1 MSDPTIAEL
10 AQSLNTKKKTI
21 ENTLYKLRKEGTDLG
36 YIKNNKRHFTKEDQ
50 QKLAAALPKRAPL
63 VDIDVSAE
71 LDRLRGTID
80 KLENTLKEER
90 EKADIERSEMRQL
103 LAQANSNLKQALEKN
118 EQLTLDYN
126 KEKNK
131 SFFAKLFGK

>member
-10 AQSLNTKKKTI
+10 AKILNTKTKTI
-21 ENTLYKLRKEGTDLG
+21 QNTLYKLRKEGTDLG
-36 YIKNNKRHFTKEDQ
+36 YLKNNRRHFTKEEQ
-50 QKLAAALPKRAPL
+50 QQLAEALPKRAPFT
-63 VDIDVSAE
+63 DTDVSAE
-71 LDRLRGTID
+71 LDRLRETIE

-126 KEKNK
+126 NEKNK
-131 SFFAKLFGK
+131 GFFAKLFGK

>member
-10 AQSLNTKKKTI
+10 AQILNTKKKTI

-36 YIKNNKRHFTKEDQ
+36 YIKNNRRHFTKEEQ
-50 QKLAAALPKRAPL
+50 QKLAAALPKRTPL
-63 VDIDVSAE
+63 IDIDASAE
-71 LDRLRGTID
+71 LDRLRDTID

-131 SFFAKLFGK
+131 GFFAKLFGK

>member
-10 AQSLNTKKKTI
+10 AQILNTKKKTI

-36 YIKNNKRHFTKEDQ
+36 YIKNNRRHFTKEEQ

-63 VDIDVSAE
+63 IDMDVSAE
-71 LDRLRGTID
+71 LDRLRDTID

-131 SFFAKLFGK
+131 GFFAKLFGK

>member
-10 AQSLNTKKKTI
+10 AQILNTKKKTI

-36 YIKNNKRHFTKEDQ
+36 YIKNNRRHFTKEEQ

-63 VDIDVSAE
+63 IDIDASAE
-71 LDRLRGTID
+71 LDRLRDTID

-131 SFFAKLFGK
+131 GFFAKLFGK